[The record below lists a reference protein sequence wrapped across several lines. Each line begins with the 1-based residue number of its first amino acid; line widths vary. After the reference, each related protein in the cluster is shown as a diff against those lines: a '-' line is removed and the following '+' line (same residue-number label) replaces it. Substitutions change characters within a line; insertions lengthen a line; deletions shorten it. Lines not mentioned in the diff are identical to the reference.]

1 MKKKHIIQYLN
12 YILNNLNKKKVIYAN
27 LAYSDILI
35 QYKFNIVKILEKI
48 LTILIK
54 IFAENDYVI
63 NFIDLYEDSYKLYM
77 FLKIL
82 EIKIILKEIFS
93 YNYHSSYLVFRSI
106 DKPSRHKILKRLY
119 NISPD

>member
-35 QYKFNIVKILEKI
+35 QYKFNIVKILEKR

-106 DKPSRHKILKRLY
+106 EKPSRHKILKRLY

>member
-1 MKKKHIIQYLN
+1 M
-12 YILNNLNKKKVIYAN
+12 
-27 LAYSDILI
+27 
-35 QYKFNIVKILEKI
+35 KILEKR

-106 DKPSRHKILKRLY
+106 EKPSRHKILKRLY